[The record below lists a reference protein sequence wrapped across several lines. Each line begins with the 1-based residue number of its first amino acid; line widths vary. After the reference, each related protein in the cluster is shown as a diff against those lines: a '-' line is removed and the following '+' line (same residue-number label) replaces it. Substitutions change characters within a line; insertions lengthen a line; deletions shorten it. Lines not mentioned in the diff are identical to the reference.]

1 MARVRIGVD
10 LTRGLNSGTATGGD
24 IWMEVPQVFPD
35 GTEFYNERHNM
46 KTMDQAKAAL
56 AGLKANGERILVLA
70 LPEKE
75 QSKGGIIIPDAAKE
89 KQIEGEVLS
98 VGEGKMTEHGR
109 IPIGVKVG
117 DRVLFTK
124 FAGKA
129 LKIDDV
135 EVLALLDADIIAVR
149 EA

>member
-1 MARVRIGVD
+1 MRREPRKVE
-10 LTRGLNSGTATGGD
+10 S
-24 IWMEVPQVFPD
+24 
-35 GTEFYNERHNM
+35 M

-75 QSKGGIIIPDAAKE
+75 QSKGGIIIPDNAKE

-98 VGEGKMTEHGR
+98 VGAGKMTEHGR